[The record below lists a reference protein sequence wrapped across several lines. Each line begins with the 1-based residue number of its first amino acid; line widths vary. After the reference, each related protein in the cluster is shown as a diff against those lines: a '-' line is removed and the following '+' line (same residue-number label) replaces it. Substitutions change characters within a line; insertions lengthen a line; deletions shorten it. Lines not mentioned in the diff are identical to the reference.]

1 MMFDLRLKVLMA
13 MFLVV
18 INKYLKKVLLGPL
31 QVWVRHRE
39 MFESFNKEVF
49 VMMWED

>member
-1 MMFDLRLKVLMA
+1 MIEGVDGNVSGSDKQVSE
-13 MFLVV
+13 
-18 INKYLKKVLLGPL
+18 KVLLGPL

-49 VMMWED
+49 VMMWGD